1 MKSFTALFCTSWLAG
16 FLGMATITA
25 PVQAGD
31 PFRTTNP
38 KTIGNDTQAAFELM
52 FKRGDYPAATKQLD
66 KALRTEPNDP
76 LTQSLKASL
85 AYVEQ
90 DFPGMLIYA
99 QRTRDRAEQLKNTD
113 KLRGHLYAG
122 VGYLIE
128 AGHAISTQGAFSGT
142 TQALG
147 LVQKVLDEI
156 KAAQKINPKDP
167 ELNLIKGYMDM
178 LIASV
183 LPLADLE
190 GALSSLRA
198 ASPDYLKYRGIAL
211 GYRDAKKSDQAL
223 EAVNK
228 AIASAPDNPELQYLK
243 GQILWQKGGD
253 LEPAKQLYR
262 QALTKSKQMP
272 PNTTKQINNE
282 CTTLTGADCLG
293 EILKADKN

>member
-1 MKSFTALFCTSWLAG
+1 MKFFTSLFCTSCLG
-16 FLGMATITA
+16 VCLGMAMVSA
-25 PVQAGD
+25 PIYAGD
-31 PFRTTNP
+31 PFRSNNS
-38 KTIGNDTQAAFELM
+38 KAIGNDTQAAFELM

-99 QRTRDRAEQLKNTD
+99 QRTRDRAEQLKSTD
-113 KLRGHLYAG
+113 KLRGHLYTG

-128 AGHAISTQGAFSGT
+128 AGHAISTQGAFTGT

-156 KAAQKINPKDP
+156 KSAQAINAQDP

-190 GALSSLRA
+190 GALSSLRIA
-198 ASPDYLKYRGIAL
+198 APDYLKFRGIAL
-211 GYRDAKKSDQAL
+211 GYRDAKRPNEAL
-223 EAVNK
+223 EAINK
-228 AIASAPDNPELQYLK
+228 AIAAAPDNPELQYLK

-262 QALTKSKQMP
+262 QALAKSKQIP

-293 EILKADKN
+293 EPLKAEKN